1 MERSAIL
8 TMQNKKYLP
17 NNSLTSFNY
26 EMLNTIL
33 NKLEQLKENYQ
44 TKINELEKQNNHS
57 CLRDQIETYKYLVY
71 IIDMLNEEAYSI
83 GKFDFTDYKL
93 FLSRLCD
100 ISEKIEYE
108 LF

>member
-1 MERSAIL
+1 
-8 TMQNKKYLP
+8 MQNKQYLP

-57 CLRDQIETYKYLVY
+57 YLRDQIETYKYLVY
-71 IIDMLNEEAYSI
+71 IIEMLINEEAYPI
-83 GKFDFTDYKL
+83 GQFDFTDYKL
-93 FLSRLCD
+93 FLSNLCD